1 MTDDTGAA
9 PAEAPHVEAPPHVE
23 VPPVEVLRAE
33 VLLAEGVD
41 LVRGGRHL
49 LRHRTPSAG

>member
-9 PAEAPHVEAPPHVE
+9 PAEAPHVEAPP
-23 VPPVEVLRAE
+23 VEVLR
-33 VLLAEGVD
+33 AEGVD